1 MIHSHAWRSGP
12 CDKRKAFICH
22 EETLVLVKERKTWE
36 EALEHCRALEAVD
49 PSKPATAYQNHR
61 YDLASLLTPE
71 DQIEARERMNRQA
84 STVEVWSSFLQC
96 MYVTE
101 PPVC

>member
-61 YDLASLLTPE
+61 YDLFTADYYS
-71 DQIEARERMNRQA
+71 EAWEMMRHQD
-84 STVEVWSSFLQC
+84 STDEV
-96 MYVTE
+96 
-101 PPVC
+101 